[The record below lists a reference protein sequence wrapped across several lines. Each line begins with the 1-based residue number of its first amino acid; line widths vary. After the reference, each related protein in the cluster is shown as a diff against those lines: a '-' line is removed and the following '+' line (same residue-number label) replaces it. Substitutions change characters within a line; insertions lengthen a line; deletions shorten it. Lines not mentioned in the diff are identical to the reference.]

1 MRRHKQNYQIKKEV
15 TETSKFHRHEGQN
28 QTHRK
33 ESNLLTCNRCKSI
46 FQKISFSNF
55 FFLACG
61 ESRLGASQHT
71 RNLHV
76 WPNNAHERLL
86 RSKTISPCDCDAH
99 LIPRK
104 MGGGGWNFVSR
115 NLTIWIA
122 GIPFEFPV
130 KGNIALCF
138 NRYSQQR
145 IYSQLLT
152 SDVAA
157 AQ

>member
-1 MRRHKQNYQIKKEV
+1 MQ
-15 TETSKFHRHEGQN
+15 TSAFSGRKLYHRVIVMHI
-28 QTHRK
+28 
-33 ESNLLTCNRCKSI
+33 L
-46 FQKISFSNF
+46 FQGRW
-55 FFLACG
+55 A
-61 ESRLGASQHT
+61 R
-71 RNLHV
+71 
-76 WPNNAHERLL
+76 
-86 RSKTISPCDCDAH
+86 
-99 LIPRK
+99 
-104 MGGGGWNFVSR
+104 GWNFVSW

-130 KGNIALCF
+130 KGNIALRF